1 MLIITRTAPFPNFQQ
16 PGFGGGAAPGN
27 FAPPAGTGS
36 QTVVSGS
43 TQTLDNRFGEEEPVV
58 SGGQTVITSQNGNY
72 HQTTSILKPNG
83 QVVTTHESGKFPGKK
98 SEK

>member
-1 MLIITRTAPFPNFQQ
+1 MLIDIRLVPYPNFQQ
-16 PGFGGGAAPGN
+16 PGFGGGNFGAAPGN
-27 FAPPAGTGS
+27 FAPAGTGS

-58 SGGQTVITSQNGNY
+58 TGGQTVITSQNGNF

-83 QVVTTHESGKFPGKK
+83 QVVTTQQSGKFPAKNN
-98 SEK
+98 